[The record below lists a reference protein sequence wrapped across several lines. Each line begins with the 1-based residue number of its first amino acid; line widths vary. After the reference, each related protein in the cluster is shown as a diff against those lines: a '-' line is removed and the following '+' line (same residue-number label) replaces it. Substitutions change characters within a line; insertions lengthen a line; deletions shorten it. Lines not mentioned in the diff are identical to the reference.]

1 MNDNTIS
8 DYFLKDIIIVQ
19 NSKVLRQ
26 GQLLL
31 FYVKDFYLHFTLKVG
46 NQTKQFEIPYP
57 FDTKRPSP
65 NMLLLDYTLS
75 SFRAEFNDI
84 ERKIKNIGLQ
94 KKSRYYNSIVR
105 VQVLQ

>member
-8 DYFLKDIIIVQ
+8 DYFLKDVIIVQ

-46 NQTKQFEIPYP
+46 SQTKQFEIPYP